1 MEKHKDEDEE
11 EDLIKKTM
19 ENTLANKYVGLIE
32 NNKKDKDKDNKD
44 KEVENDKKE

>member
-1 MEKHKDEDEE
+1 MLKHKDEDND

-32 NNKKDKDKDNKD
+32 NQKNEKNK
-44 KEVENDKKE
+44 ENEK